1 MTSSTNLTGPT
12 TPLGVTPQGL
22 SIWRQSDWQLS
33 LEAGWQDAF
42 GTNVNLAPQ
51 SINGQIIAIF
61 AERFALLTELLEAI
75 YQAQYPGG
83 AEGVAVDNQL
93 ALVGLTRRAATATVT
108 SPNPTILASGI
119 TQYGLVLFG
128 TPGTV
133 VPANT
138 MLGDSASPPNAFTLD
153 QSVTI
158 GAAQNAQQAMV
169 FGAAPTTGTYQ
180 LSLTL
185 ASGIVVNTAPIDYRA
200 LASQTILI
208 FPSGSDD
215 IYTLTLGTQTTANL
229 YANDDPAKVAAALN
243 TILGVTTIT
252 AAKGTLGTVIV
263 WPAGPI
269 PTLTATGS
277 GIATVANSI
286 QACINAATTGTAQ
299 PFSDVAVAGGSQA
312 FTLSFGANTPSSGQT
327 ATSAQPI
334 PLAMVSNNTLLANT
348 TAVNIAVN
356 NTVLGQPAQ
365 GIGSA
370 TASATG
376 PISVS
381 AGALANILTPLTG
394 LDTITNQLPCI
405 PGQAVETDSQALIR
419 RAAELSASAEGP
431 LAAILQKVQ
440 NLPNVTQALAFTN
453 DSNAAIQVLVFSSV
467 PTTGSYQLVLSTGT
481 TAAIAYNASS
491 AQVQAAI
498 RAVSGYEN
506 ALCTGSP
513 AYAFSIDPNGANGS
527 QAVPKI
533 SVTQNTT
540 DASNVAIYWGRPPHS
555 VEFVVAG
562 GDTATIAE
570 TIYSYAPAGIATYGA
585 AAARPFVST
594 KVGSNVITV
603 NSAANLVPGQNIT
616 ASGIPSGATIVTIVG
631 LQVTMSAAATATV
644 SNVAAVAGYAPVISD
659 SQGNSV
665 VVNFSR
671 PQVVA
676 LYVSVVAKTD
686 FYLVP
691 GDPTSGVNPAAK
703 WQPGSVA
710 TIQSDIVAC
719 LSQVPIGGL
728 IVGLGTNGVRSS
740 IRDVA
745 GILSYDI
752 MFDVTPNPQNTNA
765 IQLLNSQIIASSLFN
780 IQVTFT

>member
-12 TPLGVTPQGL
+12 TPLGVTPEGL

-42 GTNVNLAPQ
+42 GSNVNLAPQ
-51 SINGQIIAIF
+51 SINGQLIAIF

-108 SPNPTILASGI
+108 SPNPTILANGI

-185 ASGIVVNTAPIDYRA
+185 ASGTVVNTAPIDYRA
-200 LASQTILI
+200 LASQTLLI
-208 FPSGSDD
+208 FPAGSDD

-243 TILGVTTIT
+243 SILGVTTIT
-252 AAKGTLGTVIV
+252 AAKGTLGTAIV

-269 PTLTATGS
+269 PMLTGTGAGLS
-277 GIATVANSI
+277 TVANSI
-286 QACINAATTGTAQ
+286 QASINAATTGTAQ
-299 PFSDVAVAGGSQA
+299 PFSDVAVTGGNQA
-312 FTLSFGANTPSSGQT
+312 FTLTFGANTPASGQ
-327 ATSAQPI
+327 AVTSAQAV
-334 PLAMVSNNTLLANT
+334 PLVMVSNNTLLANT
-348 TAVNIAVN
+348 TAVNIAIN

-381 AGALANILTPLTG
+381 AGSLANILTPLTG
-394 LDTITNQLPCI
+394 LNSVTNQLPCI

-453 DSNAAIQVLVFSSV
+453 DTNAAIQVLVFSSV

-481 TAAIAYNASS
+481 TAAIAYNATSS
-491 AQVQAAI
+491 QVQAAI

-540 DASNVAIYWGRPPHS
+540 DASVAVYWGSPPHS
-555 VEFVVAG
+555 VEFVVEG

-594 KVGSNVITV
+594 TTGSPIITV

-616 ASGIPSGATIVTIVG
+616 ASGIPYGATIVTIVG

-671 PQVVA
+671 PQAVS
-676 LYVSVVAKTD
+676 LYVQATLLTD
-686 FYLVP
+686 YFLVP
-691 GDPTSGVNPAAK
+691 GNVNSGVNPTAK

-710 TIQSDIVAC
+710 AVQSEIVTC
-719 LSQVPIGGL
+719 LSQIPIGGTV
-728 IVGLGTNGVRSS
+728 VGLGTNGVRAS
-740 IRDVA
+740 IA
-745 GILSYDI
+745 STQGIEQYEI
-752 MFDVTPNPQNTNA
+752 YFGTTQNPTNTSA
-765 IQLLNSQIIASSLFN
+765 IQLLPEQLINAEIFN
-780 IQVTFT
+780 VAITWS